1 MKILAAT
8 DAKNRLGAALKFG
21 DEDSLL
27 IQKHGKEAYLAFTAE
42 TGRKLVL
49 HGFAS
54 GAISRADAMNLLGID
69 WYGVLLDELKQ
80 AKIPLPVVSAEMS
93 QEMVKRASEILR
105 KNRQGVS
112 L

>member
-8 DAKNRLGAALKFG
+8 DAKNRLGSALSFG

-49 HGFAS
+49 HGYAS
-54 GAISRADAMNLLGID
+54 GAISRADAMNFLGID
-69 WYGVLLDELKQ
+69 WYGVLLEELNL
-80 AKIPLPVVSAEMS
+80 AKIPLPTVKAEVRE
-93 QEMVKRASEILR
+93 EMVKRASDLLR
-105 KNRQGVS
+105 KNRRGAS